1 MTSRAFRVVEM
12 FEDALAEFAG
22 SRTAVAVDSCTSAL
36 HLSLRYFGIEGVGIA
51 MPARTYISVPAAV
64 IHAGGYP
71 KFTDESWQG
80 VYRLKPTNIVDSAL
94 RFRRGMYETG
104 TYYCVSFHMRKHLKI
119 GRGGAIL
126 TDDLDAARWFRKA
139 RFDGRDGSVPFLEDP
154 VAIVDW
160 NAYMTPEQAARG
172 LQLLEALPPE
182 LPDLTPEYPDLRT
195 LPAFASTGVFA

>member
-12 FEDALAEFAG
+12 FEEALAEFAG

-36 HLSLRYFGIEGVGIA
+36 HLSLRYWGVDRARVLI
-51 MPARTYISVPAAV
+51 PARTYISVPAAI

-71 KFTDESWQG
+71 EFVDEPWAGRYELQ
-80 VYRLKPTNIVDSAL
+80 PTNIVDSAL
-94 RFRRGMYETG
+94 RFRRGMYEPG
-104 TYYCVSFHMRKHLKI
+104 TLYCVSFHLRKHLKI

-126 TDDLDAARWFRKA
+126 TDDIDAARWLRKA

-154 VAIVDW
+154 VSIVGW

-172 LQLLEALPPE
+172 LQLLEAIDPD
-182 LPDLTPEYPDLRT
+182 LPDLTPQYPDLRN
-195 LPAFASTGVFA
+195 LPAFRTGVPV